1 MPSYPCTLIAG
12 IMTLSSADADALI
25 EDLGSWTT
33 DLPEELKFQG
43 PIQSSSAAGMYYSLS
58 Y

>member
-1 MPSYPCTLIAG
+1 
-12 IMTLSSADADALI
+12 MTLSSADADALI